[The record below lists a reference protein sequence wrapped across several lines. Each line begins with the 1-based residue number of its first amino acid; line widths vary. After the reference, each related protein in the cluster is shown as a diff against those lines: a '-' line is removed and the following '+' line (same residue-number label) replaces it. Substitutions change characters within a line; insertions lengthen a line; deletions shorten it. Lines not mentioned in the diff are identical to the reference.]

1 MVSGIA
7 HQTGNCEPVFVTN
20 LNYFFGSDLLGAAVR
35 TVVYP
40 EKSWL
45 GIFDSC
51 AVAWWSEWPI
61 HSDWPLTAMFF

>member
-45 GIFDSC
+45 GIFDSS
-51 AVAWWSEWPI
+51 AVAW
-61 HSDWPLTAMFF
+61 